1 MFAATLSATAAEVFT
16 YIGYILLALVGLMI
30 MITVHEFGHYLAGRL
45 LGFKIEEF
53 SIGFGPAFFK
63 RKSKKTGQLF
73 ALRMLPLGG
82 YCAFHEND
90 DDPTDKESFNAHK
103 PWKRLIV
110 LFSGALFN
118 FVGAIII
125 VTVYFTAY
133 GQLLPVVT
141 DTFALAGGESN
152 TG

>member
-73 ALRMLPLGG
+73 SAIVKRLRMETACHLLHNDRLTVKEIAYKVG
-82 YCAFHEND
+82 YSSAEQ
-90 DDPTDKESFNAHK
+90 
-103 PWKRLIV
+103 
-110 LFSGALFN
+110 FSRTFRDYYLMSPGA
-118 FVGAIII
+118 
-125 VTVYFTAY
+125 YRK
-133 GQLLPVVT
+133 
-141 DTFALAGGESN
+141 S
-152 TG
+152 TGLV